1 MGAVRQLVA
10 SLKDLQITEREGP
23 SLETITIEKV
33 LRWMWDKDVSDGIQ
47 PPDHTPGFMKGASL
61 TEQFQAFFIIKHTR
75 TTINGLLKAIV
86 KGTQCIKRVYGCMLN
101 CDVGNVV
108 VWTSDQYVD
117 LWEHSEHRWVDVGR
131 PLQDVTD
138 SNFLTH
144 EWGIK
149 WPAIGVFQF
158 GFSDGLI
165 KSITHRRSGDKVIL
179 EHAIE
184 TSFITFQHLWN
195 ESKASIQKG
204 YTTTYI
210 KTFFNRQGELPFSKG
225 AYIHGW
231 PGKVENE
238 DAIGDSRMPRHK
250 PTSPLMRGSQPVGN
264 QITGTSAS
272 SWHSS
277 VYSMKRGAD
286 ENESLDAE
294 VTKARRR
301 CFEVD

>member
-47 PPDHTPGFMKGASL
+47 PPDHTPGVMKGASL

-75 TTINGLLKAIV
+75 ITINGLLKAIV
-86 KGTQCIKRVYGCMLN
+86 KDTQCIKRVYGCMLN

-138 SNFLTH
+138 HIFLTH
-144 EWGIK
+144 EWSIR

-165 KSITHRRSGDKVIL
+165 KTITHRRSGEKVTL
-179 EHAIE
+179 ESPIE
-184 TSFITFQHLWN
+184 DSFITFHNLWN
-195 ESKASIQKG
+195 ESNASIQKG
-204 YTTTYI
+204 YKTTYTGLFSEI
-210 KTFFNRQGELPFSKG
+210 RQT
-225 AYIHGW
+225 A
-231 PGKVENE
+231 
-238 DAIGDSRMPRHK
+238 
-250 PTSPLMRGSQPVGN
+250 
-264 QITGTSAS
+264 
-272 SWHSS
+272 
-277 VYSMKRGAD
+277 RGAPPGGL
-286 ENESLDAE
+286 EPPI
-294 VTKARRR
+294 VTQPPGRGAWGSGG
-301 CFEVD
+301 E